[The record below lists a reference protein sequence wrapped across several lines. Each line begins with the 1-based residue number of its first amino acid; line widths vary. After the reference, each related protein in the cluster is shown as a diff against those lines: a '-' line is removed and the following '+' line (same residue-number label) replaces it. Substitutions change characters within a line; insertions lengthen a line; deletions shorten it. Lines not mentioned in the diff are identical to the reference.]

1 MVLRI
6 RSLPGAAAIAWAKF
20 GSEDTVSHDYS
31 AILVQ
36 KFSQRSLDVLLE
48 DLRRGRSEL
57 LHRRI

>member
-1 MVLRI
+1 
-6 RSLPGAAAIAWAKF
+6 LPGAAAIAWAKF